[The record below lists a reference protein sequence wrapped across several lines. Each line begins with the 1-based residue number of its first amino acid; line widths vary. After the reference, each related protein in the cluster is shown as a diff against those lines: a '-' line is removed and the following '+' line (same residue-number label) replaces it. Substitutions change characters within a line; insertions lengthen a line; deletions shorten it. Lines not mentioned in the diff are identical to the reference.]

1 MRIHKCFMP
10 ESSTLKH
17 SFINPACY
25 FPVLSMCF
33 CFSVL
38 YVIGYDLFSVATVVS
53 HVLKL

>member
-1 MRIHKCFMP
+1 MP

-17 SFINPACY
+17 SFINPVCY